1 MGRVNTGAQM
11 QSVKMAVYRVMEGE
25 TRLGRVVNFAIM
37 LLIGVS
43 FVAIIIESMADIG
56 QRYRTEFHILEVSV
70 IAVFTLEY
78 ALRLWSCTADPA
90 YAHPL
95 KGRVKFAGG
104 FFSVIDLMAI
114 LPFYLAFLGL
124 DLRALRLF
132 RLLRVFKLLRHFT
145 AAELLPQAF
154 HNKRQ
159 ELIITA
165 AVVLV
170 LFMISSAFIYAVEHD
185 AQPEAFS
192 SIPAAMWW
200 AVATLSTVGYGD
212 IAPVTPWGKF
222 LGGIVAFLGIGMFAL
237 PAGILA
243 QGLNEAIEASKAG
256 DATTSAQAQAPT
268 VCPHCGHALKPKD
281 EGISA

>member
-1 MGRVNTGAQM
+1 MPSFKITVH
-11 QSVKMAVYRVMEGE
+11 RVMEGE
-25 TRLGRVVNFAIM
+25 TRLGRAVTIGIM
-37 LLIGVS
+37 LLIGLS
-43 FVAIIIESMADIG
+43 FLAIVLESMAGVG
-56 QRYRTEFHILEVSV
+56 QRYRTAFNIFEAGV

-95 KGRVKFAGG
+95 KGRLKFAGS
-104 FFSVIDLMAI
+104 FFGIIDLLAI

-132 RLLRVFKLLRHFT
+132 RLLRVFKLLRHFP

-154 HNKRQ
+154 HHKRQ

-165 AVVLV
+165 TVVLV
-170 LFMISSAFIYAVEHD
+170 LFMISSAFIYAVEHT
-185 AQPEAFS
+185 AQPEEFS

-243 QGLNEAIEASKAG
+243 QGLNEAIEARKGADENPPLKAQTP
-256 DATTSAQAQAPT
+256 AL
-268 VCPHCGHALKPKD
+268 CPHCGRALK
-281 EGISA
+281 EGAR